1 MTHAKYRNQ
10 LPQLSGQT
18 LLTDAGLETILVFHD
33 EIDLPCFAA
42 YNLMR
47 TQEGR
52 QRLES
57 YYAQFAQMAQKF
69 GVGMVLETATWR
81 AHKDWG
87 DQLGFDA
94 RALEVVNAECVEMLV
109 DIRNGF
115 ETPDMPYVI
124 SGNIGP
130 RGDGYVVGEKMSA
143 DEAEAYHATQIA
155 TLAAAGVDMISF
167 FTVTYVEEA
176 IGLTRA
182 AQKVGVPAVISFT
195 LETDGKL
202 PSGQSLA
209 DAIMQTDAETEK
221 GPAYYM
227 INCAHPTHFND
238 VISGNAHWIE
248 RIRGIRANASTMSHE
263 ELDNAEELDDGNPV
277 ELGEQYRAL
286 KAIMPN
292 LSVFGGCCGTD
303 HRHVDA
309 IGHAC
314 INHSEIILGQAHYEG
329 QIHVG

>member
-1 MTHAKYRNQ
+1 MTNAKYRNQ
-10 LPQLSGQT
+10 LPQMHGHK

-52 QRLES
+52 QHLEA
-57 YYAQFAQMAQKF
+57 YYTRYALMAQKF
-69 GVGMVLETATWR
+69 KVGMMLETATWR
-81 AHKDWG
+81 AHADWG

-94 RALEVVNAECVEMLV
+94 KALEVVNTECVEMLAH
-109 DIRNGF
+109 IREAF
-115 ETPDMPYVI
+115 ETPDMPFVV

-130 RGDGYVVGEKMSA
+130 RGDGYQVGEKMSA
-143 DEAEAYHATQIA
+143 ENAEAYHAPQIA

-167 FTVTYVEEA
+167 FTATYAEEA
-176 IGLTRA
+176 IGLMRA
-182 AQKVGVPAVISFT
+182 AQKQGVPVVISFT

-202 PSGQSLA
+202 PSGQALG
-209 DAIMQTDAETEK
+209 DAIMQVDRETNN

-227 INCAHPTHFND
+227 INCAHPTHFQD
-238 VISGNAHWIE
+238 VLAHNAHWIE
-248 RIRGIRANASTMSHE
+248 RIRGVRANASTMSHE
-263 ELDNAEELDDGNPV
+263 ELDNSEVLDDGNPT
-277 ELGEQYRAL
+277 EFGDQYRDL
-286 KAIMPN
+286 MAILPN
-292 LSVFGGCCGTD
+292 LSVMGGCCGTD

-314 INHSEIILGQAHYEG
+314 ISHGEHSLGHAHAG
-329 QIHVG
+329 GRADAG